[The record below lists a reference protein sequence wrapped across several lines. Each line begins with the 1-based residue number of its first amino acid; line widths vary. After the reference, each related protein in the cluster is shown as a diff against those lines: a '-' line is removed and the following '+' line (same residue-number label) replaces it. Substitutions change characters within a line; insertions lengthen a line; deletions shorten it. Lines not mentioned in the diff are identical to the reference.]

1 VDSDPKGADVAI
13 GFGVFLIV
21 VGAILVWAY
30 TGDLS
35 FMDDNTLGWILIVA
49 GVLAIALSL
58 IVNAQRNRQTTTH
71 VEERRY
77 EQ

>member
-1 VDSDPKGADVAI
+1 MAI

-21 VGAILVWAY
+21 VGAILVWAF

-49 GVLAIALSL
+49 GVLAIGLSL
-58 IVNAQRNRQTTTH
+58 IVNQQRNRRTTTH

-77 EQ
+77 EA

>member
-1 VDSDPKGADVAI
+1 MAI

-21 VGAILVWAY
+21 IGAILIWAY

-49 GVLAIALSL
+49 GALAIVLSL
-58 IVNAQRNRQTTTH
+58 IVNQQRNRHTTTH

-77 EQ
+77 DG